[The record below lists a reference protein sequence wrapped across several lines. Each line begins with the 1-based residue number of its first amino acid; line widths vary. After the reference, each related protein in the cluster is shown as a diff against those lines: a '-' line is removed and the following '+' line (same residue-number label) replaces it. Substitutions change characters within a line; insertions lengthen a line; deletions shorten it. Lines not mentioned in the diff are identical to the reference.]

1 LEVLGHTL
9 ALNLCHKAFE
19 NNTDPIP
26 LKQMIS
32 LLLTGQGNWKDAM
45 DFTNG
50 NGGKSQL
57 ISISQNDFKVEV
69 LIK

>member
-1 LEVLGHTL
+1 
-9 ALNLCHKAFE
+9 
-19 NNTDPIP
+19 
-26 LKQMIS
+26 MIS

-69 LIK
+69 LIKRAENICWEEQTNTDSTQALK